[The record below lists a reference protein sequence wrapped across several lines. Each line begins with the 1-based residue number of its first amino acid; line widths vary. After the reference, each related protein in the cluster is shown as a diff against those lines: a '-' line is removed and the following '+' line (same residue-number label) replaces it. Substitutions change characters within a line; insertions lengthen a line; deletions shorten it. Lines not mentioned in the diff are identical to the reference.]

1 MGLSIKKILK
11 QTDHRTW
18 DYPKQPYSFYQ
29 EWNRA
34 LFFHWK
40 VDAAILQ
47 ELIPDGLTVDLF
59 NDEAYVSLVAF
70 TMEKI
75 RPRFLPPF
83 APISN
88 FDEINL
94 RTYVVK
100 DDIPGVYFLN
110 IEASKIISVAVSK
123 LLSVLPYEHADMYRN
138 NKDYF
143 QSVFKKKNFSF
154 ETKYEIGAEITDKTD
169 LDCFLTERYCL
180 YVDANENL
188 YRYDIHHIPWPLY
201 QLTLYELQTDYV
213 FGDLNLNELPL
224 KVQYSMG
231 VQVVAWNKIQ
241 V

>member
-40 VDAAILQ
+40 VDPEVLQ
-47 ELIPDGLTVDLF
+47 ELIPDGLTIDLF
-59 NDEAYVSLVAF
+59 NNEAYVSLVAF

-75 RPRFLPPF
+75 RPRLLPPF

-154 ETKYEIGAEITDKTD
+154 SAKYEIGTEITDKTD
-169 LDCFLTERYCL
+169 LDCFFNRAILLVC
-180 YVDANENL
+180 
-188 YRYDIHHIPWPLY
+188 
-201 QLTLYELQTDYV
+201 
-213 FGDLNLNELPL
+213 
-224 KVQYSMG
+224 
-231 VQVVAWNKIQ
+231 
-241 V
+241 

>member
-1 MGLSIKKILK
+1 MSLSIKKILK

-18 DYPKQPYSFYQ
+18 DYPKQSYSFYQ

-40 VDAAILQ
+40 VDVDDLQ
-47 ELIPDGLTVDLF
+47 ELIPDGLTIDLF
-59 NDEAYVSLVAF
+59 NNEAYISLMAF

-75 RPRFLPPF
+75 RPRFLPPV

-154 ETKYEIGAEITDKTD
+154 AAKYEIGTEITDKTD

-180 YVDANENL
+180 YVDADKHL
-188 YRYDIHHIPWPLY
+188 YRYDIHHIPWSLY

-213 FGDLNLNELPL
+213 LGDL
-224 KVQYSMG
+224 
-231 VQVVAWNKIQ
+231 I
-241 V
+241 

>member
-1 MGLSIKKILK
+1 MNLSIKKILK
-11 QTDHRTW
+11 QTDHRSY
-18 DYPKQPYSFYQ
+18 DYPKEPFSFYQ

-40 VDAAILQ
+40 VDAEVLQ
-47 ELIPDGLTVDLF
+47 ELLPEDLSLDLF
-59 NDEAYVSLVAF
+59 NNEAYVSLVAF

-75 RPRFLPPF
+75 RPKFLPSF
-83 APISN
+83 APIST
-88 FDEINL
+88 FEEINL
-94 RTYVVK
+94 RTYVIK
-100 DDIPGVYFLN
+100 DDKPGVYFLN

-154 ETKYEIGAEITDKTD
+154 AAKYEIGVEITDKTD
-169 LDCFLTERYCL
+169 LDVFLTERYCL

-188 YRYDIHHIPWPLY
+188 YRYDIHHIPW
-201 QLTLYELQTDYV
+201 QLNQLNLYELETNYV
-213 FGDLNLNELPL
+213 LGNLNLNELPL
-224 KVQYSMG
+224 KVQYSSG
-231 VQVVAWNKIQ
+231 VQVIAWNKIE